1 VTGPVTVSVR
11 ALLLEELDEP
21 SGLVVLE
28 LLWVVLVTGLGSPVI
43 VTFLIEIE
51 LGVLVTVV
59 VVFEGGF

>member
-43 VTFLIEIE
+43 VTFLIDIE

>member
-1 VTGPVTVSVR
+1 MTGPVTVSVR

-43 VTFLIEIE
+43 VTFFIEIE

>member
-1 VTGPVTVSVR
+1 MTGPVTVSVR

-43 VTFLIEIE
+43 VTFLIDIE